1 MKSKFSVL
9 RSKGVA
15 LKTAIGAAL
24 LSSSVA
30 SYAALPA
37 WATGAGDQVS
47 TAATDAATEF
57 GPAIIAGVVILI
69 TIRWMKRIGNKV

>member
-30 SYAALPA
+30 TYAALPD
-37 WATGAGDQVS
+37 WATGSGAQVQ
-47 TAATDAATEF
+47 TAAEDAAAEF
-57 GPAIIAGVVILI
+57 GPAIIAGIVLLI
-69 TIRWMKRIGNKV
+69 IIRWIKRIGNKV